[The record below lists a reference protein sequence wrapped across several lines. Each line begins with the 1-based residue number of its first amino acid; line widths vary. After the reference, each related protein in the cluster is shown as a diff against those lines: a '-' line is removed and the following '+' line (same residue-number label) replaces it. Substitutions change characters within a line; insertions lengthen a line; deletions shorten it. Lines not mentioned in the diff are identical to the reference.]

1 MQIAQ
6 SRKAVVKL
14 RKDGAKAE
22 EQLAKTLQQLTDQE
36 AAQKV
41 RAGSWWSRA
50 NGRSAWQ
57 DVSPGC
63 VPLADSTG
71 MVGGRSHA
79 ESCMWWACDE
89 ACPCACHCTLPT
101 LQVCCDSQ
109 SGRVVGA

>member
-41 RAGSWWSRA
+41 RAGSWWPRA

-57 DVSPGC
+57 DVTPGC
-63 VPLADSTG
+63 VPLVDG
-71 MVGGRSHA
+71 MGLVGSWPHA
-79 ESCMWWACDE
+79 ESCM
-89 ACPCACHCTLPT
+89 
-101 LQVCCDSQ
+101 
-109 SGRVVGA
+109 